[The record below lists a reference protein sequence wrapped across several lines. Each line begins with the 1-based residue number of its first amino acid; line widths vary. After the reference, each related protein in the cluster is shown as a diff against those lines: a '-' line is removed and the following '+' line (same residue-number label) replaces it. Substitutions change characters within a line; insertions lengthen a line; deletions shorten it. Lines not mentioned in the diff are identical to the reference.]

1 MSFVK
6 SLGAL
11 SKTAIFTI
19 FVPGTVAGYIPWRL
33 ERGGDAVSGVEAY
46 AASVVIGAGI
56 FIYVCT
62 AFWGFALVGGGTPA
76 PIAPTKV
83 LVVRGLHRY
92 VRNPMYIG
100 VALVV
105 GGQAWL
111 FHSLHVVAYLVCVLV
126 IVNLFVIFYEE
137 PTLQRL
143 FGEEYERYR
152 AAVPRWIPKMPR

>member
-1 MSFVK
+1 MKNLAALVK
-6 SLGAL
+6 
-11 SKTAIFTI
+11 TTIFTI

-33 ERGGDAVSGVEAY
+33 ERGDWAVTGVEAY
-46 AASVVIGAGI
+46 AAIAVISVGI
-56 FIYVCT
+56 FIYLCT
-62 AFWGFALVGGGTPA
+62 AFWGFAFVGGGTPA

-105 GGQAWL
+105 AGQAWF
-111 FHSLHVVAYLVCVLV
+111 FHSPHVAIYLVCILV
-126 IVNLFVIFYEE
+126 IVNFFVIFYEE
-137 PTLQRL
+137 PTLKRQ

-152 AAVPRWIPKMPR
+152 AAVPRWIPKLPR